1 MLALDA
7 HAAGQNKMA
16 EHVRLQE
23 LVSLDHVCIMT

>member
-7 HAAGQNKMA
+7 HTVGQNKRA

-23 LVSLDHVCIMT
+23 LVSPDYVCITT